1 MEFAS
6 LHIWSNLKHTL
17 NTCIGGSS
25 VYTFFR
31 INLSRRFQIS
41 VTVALKHVLN
51 CTGDIAPKKFSAMDP
66 CQLWVNLKSLFYK
79 KRAPWYYRFFLWLCC
94 HMSDY
99 QEVGFV
105 EKDAPCSVRVMW
117 TEVVRIILR
126 IWSKYVGNHWWD
138 CIRLLKFN
146 EKVWLQ
152 PSWNDPYDPPAHDKR
167 MSAIGVL
174 TICEIED
181 SYIKEG
187 SW

>member
-1 MEFAS
+1 MIKPKAYSEH
-6 LHIWSNLKHTL
+6 LHWRVICLHFLQNKSVKEISNLSDSSIE
-17 NTCIGGSS
+17 TCIKLHWR
-25 VYTFFR
+25 Y
-31 INLSRRFQIS
+31 
-41 VTVALKHVLN
+41 
-51 CTGDIAPKKFSAMDP
+51 CTKKNQCHGPLPAMSEFE
-66 CQLWVNLKSLFYK
+66 VSLLQ